1 MEAEIEELQNK
12 GEEAEKQ
19 QFKYIYLYGIINK
32 KNAKLNIRGLKNKP
46 IEEINFKDVSALTS
60 SYPNLNP
67 QLNEE
72 EAVQHAN
79 ILKRIAKKTTVIPT
93 SFGTVFK
100 DNEILETVLSTSYQ
114 AVKQTLALIEGK
126 IELGIKVVKNK
137 TYDVPNGAALE
148 ILESLDKLSVKS
160 AKGDN
165 FTDRLLLNH
174 SFLVE
179 KNKFS
184 KFSNEIAK
192 LEKKHKDLRFLY
204 TGPWPPYSFVNI
216 NIKGS

>member
-1 MEAEIEELQNK
+1 MEAEIETLQNEIK
-12 GEEAEKQ
+12 ETEKQ
-19 QFKYIYLYGIINK
+19 QFKHIYLYGIINK
-32 KNAKLNIRGLKNKP
+32 KDAKLSIRGLKNKP
-46 IEEINFKDVSALTS
+46 IEKVNFKDITALTS
-60 SYPNLNP
+60 PYPNLNP
-67 QLNEE
+67 ELNEK

-79 ILKRIAKKTTVIPT
+79 ILKMIAKKTTVIPT
-93 SFGTVFK
+93 SFGTVFN
-100 DNEILETVLSTSYQ
+100 DQDILEMILSKSYQ

-126 IELGIKVVKNK
+126 IELGLKVIKNQL
-137 TYDVPNGAALE
+137 YDAPNGIAQE
-148 ILESLDKLSVKS
+148 ILGSLDKISIRSVK
-160 AKGDN
+160 GDI
-165 FTDRLLLNH
+165 FSDRLLLNH

-192 LEKKHKDLRFLY
+192 LENSHKDLKFLY